1 MTSNFSRLERLSMK
15 LLPRH
20 TLTAL
25 GAALLC
31 ATAAQAEIANDS
43 KTLVLSGFG
52 TLAAVQTDNA
62 NVEFRSDNRL
72 PSGTRNSHEFDND
85 SKLGVQLSYRPTD
98 KIQAVVQLLS
108 KRNEENSFRPSIDW
122 AYLAYKPTSA
132 LSLRAGRFVAPV
144 LMGSDYRNVG
154 YSNVWVRPPTDVY
167 NSATINNV
175 DGIDAIYRGEFG
187 PFSYSAQAYFGTYDL
202 KFAGGSG
209 IKFNRMGGLN
219 LTAELGSWT
228 FRASHMDA
236 RHTNYQADGQI
247 SPSTIIGVSNPATGS
262 GFRLNPGAAS
272 CNTNLKANV
281 TCGNLFSNFDEVFTA
296 VQRDHK
302 PFNISDLGL
311 AFDDGKIVFQAE
323 YMMRKSDSV
332 LSDSSAY
339 YLTAG
344 YRFGKVLPYITYSG
358 SKTDTRRLGLTPAAK
373 YAADIASKY
382 PNGAPYVQTSN
393 TDNNTVSLGLRV
405 DLASSVALKFQLDRY
420 SPHTNEFGATD
431 AQTMTR
437 VNGVLNSPM
446 SNSVGAIKLATVA
459 LDFVF

>member
-1 MTSNFSRLERLSMK
+1 M
-15 LLPRH
+15 
-20 TLTAL
+20 TAL
-25 GAALLC
+25 AAALLC
-31 ATAAQAEIANDS
+31 SAAAHAEISNES

-72 PSGTRNSHEFDND
+72 PSGTANSHEFDND
-85 SKLGVQLSYRPTD
+85 SKFGVQLSYRPTD
-98 KIQAVVQLLS
+98 KIQAVIQLLS
-108 KRNEENSFRPSIDW
+108 KRNEENSFRPTMDW
-122 AYLAYKPTSA
+122 AYLAYKPTTA

-175 DGIDAIYRGEFG
+175 DGVDAIYRGELG

-228 FRASHMDA
+228 FRVSHMDA
-236 RHTNYQADGQI
+236 RHTNYQADGQV
-247 SPSTIIGVSNPATGS
+247 SPSTLFAVNNAATGT
-262 GFRLNPGAAS
+262 GYRLNPGAAS
-272 CNTNLKANV
+272 CNAGLKANV
-281 TCGNLFSNFDEVFTA
+281 ACADLFSNFNDVFSA
-296 VQRDHK
+296 VRRDHK

-311 AFDDGKIVFQAE
+311 AFDDGKVVFQAE

-339 YLTAG
+339 YVTAG

-358 SKTDTRRLGLTPAAK
+358 SKTDTRRIELTPAAK
-373 YAADIASKY
+373 YAADLASKY
-382 PNGAPYVQTSN
+382 SNGAAFVQTSN
-393 TDNNTVSLGLRV
+393 TDSNTLSLGLRV
-405 DLASSVALKFQLDRY
+405 DVAPSVALKFQVDRY
-420 SPHTNEFGATD
+420 SPNTNAYGATD
-431 AQTMTR
+431 AQTMSR
-437 VNGVLNSPM
+437 VNGVLKTAM
-446 SNSVGAIKLATVA
+446 SDSVGSIKLATVA